1 MTEGLFDVTA
11 QEQALVIAYF
21 ERSGSIF
28 RGDVAHPLSSIVFIV
43 AALTGLTSGDPR
55 APLRITV
62 PAALA
67 SRGIAGLSLEG
78 TL

>member
-1 MTEGLFDVTA
+1 MTEGLFDVTEH
-11 QEQALVIAYF
+11 EQALSLGYL

-28 RGDVAHPLSSIVFIV
+28 RGDVAHPLASTARIVV
-43 AALTGLTSGDPR
+43 ALTSLTSGNPC
-55 APLRITV
+55 APLRMTF

-67 SRGIAGLSLEG
+67 SRGMPGLFPEE